1 MNYHSPASLGNTFPY
16 GENNEQYQVTHI
28 SITTEYN
35 FIYATLDDNQGNTL
49 KDIAITAKE
58 SKLPHHYC
66 PCWYS
71 VGSLFLNN
79 ESGKW
84 YVVTQIIYCIEAFTK
99 EKTIIYLMRNS
110 IGDFKQMKESEL
122 RDRVYNKEMD
132 FISTRGKSNK
142 PYDWDKENTVLE
154 KQFNQEPL
162 WYNDYTKEN
171 NYRKGE

>member
-1 MNYHSPASLGNTFPY
+1 MNYYSPVALGNYFPF
-16 GENNEQYQVTHI
+16 GQDNEQYQVTNV

-35 FIYATLDDNQGNTL
+35 FIYATLDDKKGNTI

-84 YVVTQIIYCIEAFTK
+84 YVVTQINYYIEPVTK
-99 EKTIIYLMRNS
+99 EKQIVYLMRNS
-110 IGDFKQMKESEL
+110 IGDFMQLREDILKE
-122 RDRVYNKEMD
+122 RVSDQRYE
-132 FISTRGKSNK
+132 FISTRSKSNK
-142 PYDWDKENTVLE
+142 PYDWDKENTALE

-162 WYNDYTKEN
+162 WYNDYSKEN
-171 NYRKGE
+171 NYRRGE